1 MKKFTA
7 ILCLIAMLSGMASC
21 GKDTS
26 TEMTP
31 DTVDTAAESV
41 EESTEL
47 EETRMTS
54 GLPADFDLGGKRIR
68 VLQFHS
74 DADVLP
80 IDVTEM
86 TGDTLNDAIYTA
98 NQNVMERL
106 NCIYD
111 FIDNED
117 IETTKLEN
125 TYAAGEDAYEGD
137 NETTGADDGV

>member
-7 ILCLIAMLSGMASC
+7 ILCLIAMLFGMASC

-47 EETRMTS
+47 EETRITS

-74 DADVLP
+74 DADVL
-80 IDVTEM
+80 THALM
-86 TGDTLNDAIYTA
+86 DALLGA
-98 NQNVMERL
+98 AA
-106 NCIYD
+106 
-111 FIDNED
+111 FIV
-117 IETTKLEN
+117 IRSRKHKK
-125 TYAAGEDAYEGD
+125 
-137 NETTGADDGV
+137 